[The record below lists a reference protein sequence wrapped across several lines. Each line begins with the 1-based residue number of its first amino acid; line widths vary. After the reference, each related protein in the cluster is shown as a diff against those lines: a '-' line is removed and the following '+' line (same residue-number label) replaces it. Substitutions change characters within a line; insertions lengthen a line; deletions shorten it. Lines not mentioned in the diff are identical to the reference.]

1 MFSTLEYFSEY
12 VCLLIIYYY
21 CNGLIECP
29 IMSSPFLIR
38 QQAHFFSTQ
47 TCACSCLQMEH
58 LQASSCCSSL
68 LTVLAFIFLRFCS
81 YFDLSSTYNHIK
93 IKGIPIAKNTAIVRT
108 GTRITNSNIPKH
120 NVPIPRVESHL
131 VVKLSIR

>member
-1 MFSTLEYFSEY
+1 M
-12 VCLLIIYYY
+12 CLLIISYY
-21 CNGLIECP
+21 CKGLIECP

-58 LQASSCCSSL
+58 LQASSSCSSL
-68 LTVLAFIFLRFCS
+68 LTVLAFIFFRFCS
-81 YFDLSSTYNHIK
+81 YFDLSSTYNHNK
-93 IKGIPIAKNTAIVRT
+93 IKGIPIAKNTTIVRT

-131 VVKLSIR
+131 VVKLSIQ

>member
-1 MFSTLEYFSEY
+1 M
-12 VCLLIIYYY
+12 CILIISYY

-38 QQAHFFSTQ
+38 QHAHLFSTQ
-47 TCACSCLQMEH
+47 TCACPCLQMGH
-58 LQASSCCSSL
+58 LQPSCCSSP
-68 LTVLAFIFLRFCS
+68 LTALAFLFFLFCS
-81 YFDLSSTYNHIK
+81 YFDLSSTYNHNK
-93 IKGIPIAKNTAIVRT
+93 IKGIPIAKNTTIVRT

-131 VVKLSIR
+131 VVKLTIQ

>member
-1 MFSTLEYFSEY
+1 MFSTRVYFY
-12 VCLLIIYYY
+12 DYACLLIISYY

-29 IMSSPFLIR
+29 TMSSPFLIR

-58 LQASSCCSSL
+58 LQASSRCSSL
-68 LTVLAFIFLRFCS
+68 LTALALILFWFFSC
-81 YFDLSSTYNHIK
+81 FDLSSIYNHNK
-93 IKGIPIAKNTAIVRT
+93 IKGIPIAKNTTIVRT

-131 VVKLSIR
+131 VVKLSIQ